1 MNLLHMQYEKPD
13 FILLIESWCNQSI
26 NDANLSIPGYQ
37 LEPELRR
44 DRDDTLN
51 GLGGGLLV
59 YSRNGLKILP
69 FKLQEDNGFHQH
81 VCFKIITKGEPIN
94 IILAYR
100 PPSSTKEN
108 VDQLLDLMRK
118 MPRNTILI
126 GDINVPGIDWSRN
139 HATGARGRELL
150 TVVQEEYLEQLVIF
164 PTHDKG
170 NILDLLIT
178 NMASSI
184 ILVNDN
190 GKLGRSDHCIIATE
204 LKVSKM
210 VRKGQKKN
218 PNWTKADYPGLRA
231 YMAGKDWDAMFTG
244 KTTEQAWKIL
254 KEEIKIATL
263 KFVPHSTVKSAD
275 EPKWINRELIRA
287 IRKKKKAWKVYK
299 LYGTAESRDKYTEL
313 EREVTKKIR
322 NAKRGMEKK
331 MAQCNDNNSR
341 RFAYYIRSK
350 TKTKTSIGPLKGK
363 DGELVSDEKKMD
375 NELNAFLPV
384 CSQRKKLTVCHR
396 NH

>member
-1 MNLLHMQYEKPD
+1 MGDWQYAGSNWQQQREKQQQEAAELGGGRGRSEHQETETINERGTKHQETETVRIIYTNAQSILGKLNELAAYAVDEKPD
-13 FILLIESWCNQSI
+13 FILLTESWCNQSI

-81 VCFKIITKGEPIN
+81 VCFKIITRGEPIN

-108 VDQLLDLMRK
+108 FDKLLDLMRK

-150 TVVQEEYLEQLVIF
+150 TVVQEEYLEQLVLF

-210 VRKGQKKN
+210 VRKGQNKN

-254 KEEIKIATL
+254 KEEINIA
-263 KFVPHSTVKSAD
+263 S
-275 EPKWINRELIRA
+275 
-287 IRKKKKAWKVYK
+287 
-299 LYGTAESRDKYTEL
+299 
-313 EREVTKKIR
+313 
-322 NAKRGMEKK
+322 
-331 MAQCNDNNSR
+331 
-341 RFAYYIRSK
+341 
-350 TKTKTSIGPLKGK
+350 
-363 DGELVSDEKKMD
+363 
-375 NELNAFLPV
+375 
-384 CSQRKKLTVCHR
+384 
-396 NH
+396 